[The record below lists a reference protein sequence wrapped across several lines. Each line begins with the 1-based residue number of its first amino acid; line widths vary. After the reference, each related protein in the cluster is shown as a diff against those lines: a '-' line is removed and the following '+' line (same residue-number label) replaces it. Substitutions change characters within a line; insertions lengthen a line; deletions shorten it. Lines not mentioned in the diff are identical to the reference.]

1 MIQDYV
7 VFTGVNILLAWSV
20 YIILLSGSLSFANG
34 GFMAIGAYIS
44 GVLTVKFGVALVV
57 SAAIAGVVAGVF
69 GVLVGY
75 PALRTRGLYLI
86 LVTVGITISVK
97 AVIESIDY
105 VGSIQG
111 FGGMVGSSPW
121 HVVAIVA
128 IVGGSLWWLSRSPFQ
143 RILDAV
149 REDELVASALGINVV
164 YVKLICFGAGAF
176 LAAIAGSFYAHYL
189 IHVTPDQFGILV
201 SVFIV
206 LYAVLGGTNNLWG
219 PPLGAIIMTLVPEL
233 VRGLA
238 SWRPAAFGFI
248 ILVLLLVRPEG
259 LLAVRIATIRAKG
272 STRHSQPFGAMKS
285 DRGSGE

>member
-128 IVGGSLWWLSRSPFQ
+128 IVGCGLWWLSRSPFQ

-149 REDELVASALGINVV
+149 REDELVASALGVRRDDAGIGG
-164 YVKLICFGAGAF
+164 IAGAED
-176 LAAIAGSFYAHYL
+176 ASR
-189 IHVTPDQFGILV
+189 
-201 SVFIV
+201 
-206 LYAVLGGTNNLWG
+206 
-219 PPLGAIIMTLVPEL
+219 LGAFQAGE
-233 VRGLA
+233 
-238 SWRPAAFGFI
+238 
-248 ILVLLLVRPEG
+248 VLEVEERKTKVLPRR
-259 LLAVRIATIRAKG
+259 AVRAAHLHAVDHRPVG
-272 STRHSQPFGAMKS
+272 
-285 DRGSGE
+285 